1 MKTRHP
7 SRAADFMKLVLLEAL
22 IVMTAIRAVLS
33 LMGHAPPWPTPV
45 WEFFGGLALVAV
57 AAICVEAA
65 RKRLPQS
72 GPIVPPHIPLE
83 RIGPFHAEAM
93 LVRFGA
99 RGDHNI
105 NLN

>member
-1 MKTRHP
+1 
-7 SRAADFMKLVLLEAL
+7 MKLVLLEAL
-22 IVMTAIRAVLS
+22 IVVIAIRSVLS
-33 LMGHAPPWPTPV
+33 LMGHAPPWPAPI
-45 WEFFGGLALVAV
+45 WELFGGLALVAT
-57 AAICVEAA
+57 AIICVQAA
-65 RKRLPQS
+65 RERRPQS

-99 RGDHNI
+99 RGEHNI